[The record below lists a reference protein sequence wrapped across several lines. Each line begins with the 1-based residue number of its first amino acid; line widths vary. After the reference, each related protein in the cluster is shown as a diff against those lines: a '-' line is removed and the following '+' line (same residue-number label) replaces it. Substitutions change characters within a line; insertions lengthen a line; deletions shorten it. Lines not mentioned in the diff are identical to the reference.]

1 MVDTRDLND
10 RALRGETP
18 EVAPVKVGERP
29 GSLIRVNA
37 GAGHAHLRTDAH
49 SCIAEYWI
57 EIRDDSGCVARR
69 RAMSCAFRSDEHT
82 SELQSL
88 MRISYAVLCL
98 KKTK

>member
-29 GSLIRVNA
+29 GSLIRANA

-49 SCIAEYWI
+49 SCIAEFWI
-57 EIRDDSGCVARR
+57 DIRDDSGCVARR
-69 RAMSCAFRSDEHT
+69 RAMSCACDPNPPSSEARRVGHEWVRQGRS
-82 SELQSL
+82 
-88 MRISYAVLCL
+88 RG
-98 KKTK
+98 